1 MFYRNILFTAFISC
15 RYDMFLIRNAMLE
28 CVCIFPLS
36 CVFLFA
42 THSTVACQAP
52 LSMEFSRQK
61 YCSGLPFPTP
71 GIKPA
76 SLVPPTLAS
85 RFFTTA
91 PPRKPRK
98 PLHTHKEELL
108 CVTLLL
114 TPSELYSGYP

>member
-1 MFYRNILFTAFISC
+1 
-15 RYDMFLIRNAMLE
+15 MFLIRNAMLE

-71 GIKPA
+71 GDLPNLGIESV
-76 SLVPPTLAS
+76 SLVSPALAGK
-85 RFFTTA
+85 FFTSV
-91 PPRKPRK
+91 PPGKPID
-98 PLHTHKEELL
+98 
-108 CVTLLL
+108 
-114 TPSELYSGYP
+114 